1 MAPLPT
7 DPCPC
12 GRLAPA
18 RPGGS
23 TGKAAPVRP
32 YAGCCGRYIAPQGA
46 EAQAPAE
53 VLSAPDA
60 HSLMR
65 SRYTA
70 FVGERADYLQA
81 TWHASTRPAALD
93 FEPGAQWLGLD
104 VRRHS
109 TTDADHAVVE
119 FVARY
124 RVGGRA
130 VRLHETSRFVREGGR
145 WFYVD
150 GDIPA

>member
-1 MAPLPT
+1 MPLPQPN

-18 RPGGS
+18 GPGGS
-23 TGKAAPVRP
+23 KGKSATPLAFAR
-32 YAGCCGRYIAPQGA
+32 CCGRYLAAPGL
-46 EAQAPAE
+46 EASA
-53 VLSAPDA
+53 APDA
-60 HSLMR
+60 ESLMR

-70 FVGERADYLQA
+70 FVCEQADYLQA
-81 TWHASTRPAALD
+81 TWHASTRPADLD
-93 FEPGAQWLGLD
+93 FEPGARWLGLQ
-104 VRRHS
+104 VRSHRA
-109 TTDADHAVVE
+109 TGEDRAEVE

-145 WFYVD
+145 WLYVD
-150 GDIPA
+150 GDIRP

>member
-1 MAPLPT
+1 MPLPQPN

-18 RPGGS
+18 GPGGNK
-23 TGKAAPVRP
+23 GKGATHLPFAS
-32 YAGCCGRYIAPQGA
+32 CCGRYLVAPGLDA
-46 EAQAPAE
+46 MA
-53 VLSAPDA
+53 APDA
-60 HSLMR
+60 ESLMR

-70 FVGERADYLQA
+70 FVCERADYLQA
-81 TWHASTRPAALD
+81 TWHACTRPADLD
-93 FEPGAQWLGLD
+93 FEPGARWLGLQ
-104 VRRHS
+104 VRSHRA
-109 TTDADHAVVE
+109 TGEDLAEVE

-145 WFYVD
+145 WLYVD
-150 GDIPA
+150 GDIRP